1 MSSEA
6 DFSYAL
12 NIYSPNIHL
21 AFPVTMSMSQLTQ
34 FVWLVATLKAIIL
47 NAKIDYLDKLVRKKT
62 HPKHKKGER
71 LFVIV
76 FLKMGF
82 NQLP

>member
-6 DFSYAL
+6 DFSHAL
-12 NIYSPNIHL
+12 IIYSPTIHL

-47 NAKIDYLDKLVRKKT
+47 NAKIDTWINMVRKKT
-62 HPKHKKGER
+62 HPKHKKGKR